1 MRHGLCAR
9 APGGSAAGSGR
20 GFALADVVVAMILMT
35 IAVGGLVGSVTWG
48 LKLHQSNREAAIA
61 EQAARSIL
69 AELRTV
75 PFADIFAT
83 WSAAPN
89 VEVRGLNAR
98 PDDPDG
104 MVGEIIF
111 PTALG
116 VSGLELRENVDL
128 PVLGMP
134 RDLNGDG
141 LPPDG
146 ADHAGDY
153 VILPVTVRLEWRG
166 TAGDARQEYHTV
178 LTL

>member
-1 MRHGLCAR
+1 
-9 APGGSAAGSGR
+9 
-20 GFALADVVVAMILMT
+20 MILMT

-48 LKLHQSNREAAIA
+48 LKLNQSNREAAIA

-89 VEVRGLNAR
+89 VAVAGLNAR
-98 PDDPDG
+98 PDDADG
-104 MVGEIIF
+104 MVGEIRF
-111 PTALG
+111 PTELNALG
-116 VSGLELRENVDL
+116 VLELRENVDM

-146 ADHAGDY
+146 ADHSADY
-153 VILPVTVRLEWRG
+153 VILPVTVLLEWRG
-166 TAGDARQEYHTV
+166 TAGDARLEFHTV
-178 LTL
+178 LSR